1 MFVKYSRQNQSFIFV
16 DQYCY
21 MKYVIILS
29 ICFFAFTG
37 LAHAQAE
44 GAAKNEIENVI
55 MVFPAVSFQFPAGDM
70 SERFGSNSTIGMGYQ
85 HKTGGNWLFMADYNY
100 IFGNKINQEG
110 LIQNLLTVDGFVIG
124 DNGQIA
130 EVSFFERGFYTTL
143 RAGKLI
149 PLTASDPNSG
159 LMLLAG
165 TGFMQHKIFIKV
177 KDNMVAALRKD
188 YNKGYDRMTNGFSA
202 VQFIGYMRMDKKRLH
217 NFFAG
222 IEIVEGWTKGRRSI
236 NFDTMTIDDNQR
248 LDILYGIKL
257 GWIIPFR
264 KRMAKDYYY
273 Y

>member
-1 MFVKYSRQNQSFIFV
+1 MLYAPPR
-16 DQYCY
+16 
-21 MKYVIILS
+21 S
-29 ICFFAFTG
+29 IR
-37 LAHAQAE
+37 
-44 GAAKNEIENVI
+44 
-55 MVFPAVSFQFPAGDM
+55 S
-70 SERFGSNSTIGMGYQ
+70 
-85 HKTGGNWLFMADYNY
+85 
-100 IFGNKINQEG
+100 
-110 LIQNLLTVDGFVIG
+110 
-124 DNGQIA
+124 
-130 EVSFFERGFYTTL
+130 
-143 RAGKLI
+143 
-149 PLTASDPNSG
+149 TASDPNSG